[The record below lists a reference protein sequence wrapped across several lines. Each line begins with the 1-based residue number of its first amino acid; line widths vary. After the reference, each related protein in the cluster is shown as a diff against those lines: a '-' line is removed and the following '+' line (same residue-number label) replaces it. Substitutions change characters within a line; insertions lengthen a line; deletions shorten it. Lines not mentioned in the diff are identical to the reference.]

1 MLKKTLYFSILLLA
15 TAVLAQQEFE
25 NKSEQTI
32 DLAFYAESK
41 SSYATM
47 EPGIERRK
55 MIHEFRVHTSEIGS
69 ERLSGFLKTIAGDLS
84 IVSYEEKQNIDPLIV
99 KRSSTQSQHPDIEG
113 VVFGKGM
120 VRAMYWQKPRF
131 LMLEIEAPEN
141 YCSFRLGQCVQ
152 VHFGLIEYSEHEL
165 STVDAKEQNPNI
177 EVRDNGELGKGVFAK
192 EDIGK
197 GEFIGGLY
205 GQFFQ
210 AQESMDLPD
219 EWRDHIMQCAPH
231 LWRSCKTKDEAVQY
245 LNHSCDPNVGVLGFF
260 DFVAMRDIKAGEE
273 LTTDYA
279 MQDDSN
285 WVVPGGAC
293 LCGSEKCRGDIV
305 PYRKLSDDEKHEID
319 QYVSHWI
326 LHKYRKCGCGV
337 N

>member
-1 MLKKTLYFSILLLA
+1 MIKKSLHFFMLLLA
-15 TAVLAQQEFE
+15 CAAQAQEE
-25 NKSEQTI
+25 GEAKGEQTI

-41 SSYATM
+41 SSFATM
-47 EPGIERRK
+47 EPGVMRRK
-55 MIHEFRVHTSEIGS
+55 MIHEFRVHATEIAP
-69 ERLSGFLKTIAGDLS
+69 ETLRDFLQAIAADLS
-84 IVSYEEKQNIDPLIV
+84 ILSYDKKQNTEPLIV
-99 KRSSTQSQHPDIEG
+99 RRSSTQAQHPDIEG
-113 VVFGKGM
+113 ILFGKGM
-120 VRAMYWQKPRF
+120 VRAMYWQKPRL
-131 LMLEIEAPEN
+131 LMLEVEAPER
-141 YCSFRLGQCVQ
+141 YCSFRLGQRVQ

-165 STVDAKEQNPNI
+165 STVDAKEQNSNI
-177 EVRDNGELGKGVFAK
+177 EVRDNRALGKGVFAK

-231 LWRSCKTKDEAVQY
+231 LWRACKSKDEAVQY
-245 LNHSCDPNVGVLGFF
+245 LNHSCEPNVGVLGFF

-285 WVVPGGAC
+285 WLVPGGKC
-293 LCGSEKCRGDIV
+293 LCEAQNCRGVIP
-305 PYRKLSDDEKHEID
+305 PYRDLSSDEQHKID

-326 LHKYRKCGCGV
+326 LHKYHKCGCGV
-337 N
+337 I